1 MLVLTRR
8 MDESIVIGDDIRVKV
23 VAIKGDHVRLGV
35 EAPRAT
41 PIHREEVYEEIQ
53 QENRAAAAASPL
65 DADQLSAAGD
75 LLAARVVSP
84 GQDE

>member
-35 EAPRAT
+35 EAPRAN

-65 DADQLSAAGD
+65 DNDQLSAAGD
-75 LLAARVVSP
+75 LLAARAVSP

>member
-1 MLVLTRR
+1 
-8 MDESIVIGDDIRVKV
+8 MDESIVIGDDIRIKV

-53 QENRAAAAASPL
+53 KENRAAAASPL
-65 DADQLSAAGD
+65 DASQLNMAGD
-75 LLAARVVSP
+75 LLAGVAEPRPS
-84 GQDE
+84 DE

>member
-35 EAPRAT
+35 EAPKAT

-53 QENRAAAAASPL
+53 KENRAAAASPL
-65 DADQLSAAGD
+65 DAGQLDAAGD
-75 LLAARVVSP
+75 LLAGLVEPRP
-84 GQDE
+84 KDK